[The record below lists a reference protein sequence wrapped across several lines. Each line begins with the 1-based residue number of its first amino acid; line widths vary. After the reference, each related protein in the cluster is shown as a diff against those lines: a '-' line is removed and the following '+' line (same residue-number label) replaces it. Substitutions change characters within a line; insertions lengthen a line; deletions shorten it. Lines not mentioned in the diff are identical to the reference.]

1 MGAGGVTDIER
12 LKTTK
17 NFLREQYQENL
28 KKCKHPE
35 LKPLIIETYHE
46 NIKAFD
52 IAISAL
58 EKQIPKKPT
67 HEATKIECCT
77 CPDCKNVID
86 EFETFWGQ
94 KIRVCV
100 QFCKYCGQALDWGD
114 CE

>member
-1 MGAGGVTDIER
+1 MS
-12 LKTTK
+12 KT
-17 NFLREQYQENL
+17 LREMFD
-28 KKCKHPE
+28 E
-35 LKPLIIETYHE
+35 LIMAVPFTNAEARYIPK
-46 NIKAFD
+46 IKV
-52 IAISAL
+52 AL
-58 EKQIPKKPT
+58 EKQIPKKAT